1 MKFVLLSVLPFLSA
15 AVGVGGGVGG
25 GGKCGLALFEFLGRG
40 VSKKGGVEFF
50 RGGGGCLRIF
60 WK

>member
-25 GGKCGLALFEFLGRG
+25 GGRCGLALFEFLGRG

-50 RGGGGCLRIF
+50 RGGGGV
-60 WK
+60 